1 MVVGNALGRLRTQ
14 TLSTKSPGRRPDASP
29 RSRRGRHGGYEWLGM
44 RLKGEPLHFFPGPVV
59 IEMAKYYW
67 GLESLYA
74 ESDLGYVSR
83 DPLETLRDTVEW
95 LQANH
100 PNL

>member
-1 MVVGNALGRLRTQ
+1 MVEQVSGVRA
-14 TLSTKSPGRRPDASP
+14 PRRILP
-29 RSRRGRHGGYEWLGM
+29 HGFAKVIAGADEWLGM

-74 ESDLGYVSR
+74 ESDLGYASR

-95 LQANH
+95 LCANH
-100 PNL
+100 PNLGV